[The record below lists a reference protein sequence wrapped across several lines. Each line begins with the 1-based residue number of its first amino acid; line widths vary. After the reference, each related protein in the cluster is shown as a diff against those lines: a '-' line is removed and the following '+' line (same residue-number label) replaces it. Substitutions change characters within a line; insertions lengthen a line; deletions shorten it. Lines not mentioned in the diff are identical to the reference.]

1 MLSKNDAM
9 IASGYWSMVKNGDVS
24 DRDIDDVTYKI
35 LYTYINRMGGK
46 KEIGKMMANEHP
58 TLQQSFMRE
67 VVMSFINE
75 MASKEYMDMRNE
87 ASVNACK
94 AIKKILDEIY
104 FPFV

>member
-1 MLSKNDAM
+1 MGEDITLA
-9 IASGYWSMVKNGDVS
+9 YWEMVKHGKVS
-24 DRDIDDVTYKI
+24 DEEIDEVTYKI

-46 KEIGKMMANEHP
+46 KGIGKMMAREHP

-67 VVMSFINE
+67 VVMDFVTE
-75 MASKEYMDMRNE
+75 MAGKDYSDLRNE

-94 AIKKILDEIY
+94 EIMKVLEDKY